1 MVCGSG
7 RVAIHAC
14 RGDLSRDAE
23 PPGQQLVAIPCAVL
37 SCVSDSLKT
46 GAELPD
52 ANRRRELLC
61 KSAGCVLARHVDR
74 SSSAFG
80 RDESE
85 FNRDEA

>member
-1 MVCGSG
+1 MIERQIESPLPLPL
-7 RVAIHAC
+7 
-14 RGDLSRDAE
+14 DLV
-23 PPGQQLVAIPCAVL
+23 PLGQQLVAIPCAVL
-37 SCVSDSLKT
+37 GYVSDSLKT

-85 FNRDEA
+85 FNGDEA